1 MGSKISVDK
10 HTSRLE
16 DILDLN
22 PKLLEKVKFESN
34 IPDCITQHIK
44 VKIYTNLNNLDLEI
58 LRGRFRTT

>member
-1 MGSKISVDK
+1 MGSRISVDK

-22 PKLLEKVKFESN
+22 PKLLEKVKFGSN

-44 VKIYTNLNNLDLEI
+44 VKYISLYMKDLEV
-58 LRGRFRTT
+58 FR